1 VKRWLLA
8 ALLIAQVA
16 GADEL
21 SKRYMAAVEVVTT
34 KMASLASPLAMRLDY
49 DGELKPLTVSRYQPD
64 PAAAT
69 DAHKKATFLLD
80 YDDPA
85 FAPVHKG
92 AQDKLGAHPTPE
104 QLTVFADGWISTKN
118 SIHGWDTASM
128 VAKSHAGDCTEHAV
142 LLAALLRSFGY
153 ASRVVAG
160 VALLNVEKRTVAFGH
175 AWTEVSS
182 DGAWRPLDATRS
194 KEKPDHTW
202 LPLFVVA
209 NEGMSFER
217 DLVRGLATMPHR
229 ILIP

>member
-1 VKRWLLA
+1 MKRLVLA
-8 ALLIAQVA
+8 ALLIARVA
-16 GADEL
+16 AADDL
-21 SKRYMAAVEVVTT
+21 SKRYMSAIEVVTT
-34 KMASLASPLAMRLDY
+34 KVVSLASPLTMRLDF
-49 DGELKPLTVSRYQPD
+49 DGELKPLTVTRYQPD

-69 DAHKKATFLLD
+69 DAQKKATFLLD
-80 YDDPA
+80 YDDPV
-85 FAPVHKG
+85 FAPVHKA

-128 VAKSHAGDCTEHAV
+128 VAKSRQGDCTEHAV

-160 VALLNVEKRTVAFGH
+160 LALLNVEKRTVAFGH
-175 AWTEVSS
+175 AWTEVAT

-202 LPLFVVA
+202 LPIFVVA

-217 DLVRGLATMPHR
+217 DLVRGLAKMPQR
-229 ILIP
+229 VLLP